1 MDKGQGLPITTIVI
15 AALALVVL
23 VILFAIT
30 TGRLAI
36 FTGAASECGGV
47 CVVGGAP
54 SLILKATPGLLEW
67 PTDPVSRTSAACA
80 DYEQIVQG
88 KYIAR
93 GIRDPNDKPITCAK
107 CCIPTAY

>member
-15 AALALVVL
+15 AALSLLVL

-47 CVVGGAP
+47 CVASNLHGAP
-54 SLILKATPGLLEW
+54 LTPGVLE
-67 PTDPVSRTSAACA
+67 TTTALRNSTSLCLA
-80 DYEQIVQG
+80 YEQKVQG
-88 KYIAR
+88 GYIAR
-93 GIRDPNDKPITCAK
+93 GIRTLAPDNKPITCDA

>member
-15 AALALVVL
+15 AALALLVF

-47 CVVGGAP
+47 CVASDLKGAT
-54 SLILKATPGLLEW
+54 A
-67 PTDPVSRTSAACA
+67 DPAALQSMQAPRTGTNPCLN
-80 DYEQIVQG
+80 YEQKVQG
-88 KYIAR
+88 NYIAR
-93 GIRDPNDKPITCAK
+93 GIRGSDGKPIPCEV